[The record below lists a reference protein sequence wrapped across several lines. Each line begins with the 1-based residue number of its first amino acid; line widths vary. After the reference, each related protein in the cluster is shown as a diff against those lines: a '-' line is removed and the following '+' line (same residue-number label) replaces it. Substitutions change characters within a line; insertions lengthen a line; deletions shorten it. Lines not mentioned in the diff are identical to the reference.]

1 MFSSPEAA
9 LRFAFRMR
17 EKSII
22 SSPSGV
28 FMSKDKNKNPNAAR
42 LTAYDFHAQAGMIFG
57 RVDRMKEDQQVWVYL
72 NYGNKNER
80 AACAKIMSVM
90 LIGNTEAIKYRLSAV
105 DLNKVLLSTS
115 IRQCARTTGLTNHKS
130 WKIRGS
136 LHGSMEPVMLRTM
149 EELWTWLNS
158 GQEKD

>member
-28 FMSKDKNKNPNAAR
+28 FMSKDKIKNPNAQR

-57 RVDRMKEDQQVWVYL
+57 RIDRMKEDQQVWIYL
-72 NYGNKNER
+72 NYGNKQER
-80 AACAKIMSVM
+80 AA
-90 LIGNTEAIKYRLSAV
+90 
-105 DLNKVLLSTS
+105 
-115 IRQCARTTGLTNHKS
+115 
-130 WKIRGS
+130 
-136 LHGSMEPVMLRTM
+136 
-149 EELWTWLNS
+149 
-158 GQEKD
+158 